1 MNMPVITIIY
11 GVLLFLLGVIGFS
24 VTGGTST
31 TALIP
36 AYFAL
41 VVLIFGLLALK
52 EKYRSRG
59 MHAVSLLS
67 LIGFA
72 GTVPGLIKLFT
83 LISGGEI
90 ARPAAV
96 ITQSIMAVLSLLF
109 FLLCL
114 KSFFDARRAKAR

>member
-1 MNMPVITIIY
+1 MNMPVMTIIY
-11 GVLLFLLGVIGFS
+11 AVLLFLLGIIGFS
-24 VTGGTST
+24 VIGATSV

-41 VVLIFGLLALK
+41 AVFILGLLAFK

-59 MHAVSLLS
+59 MHAVSLLN

-72 GTVPGLIKLFT
+72 GTVPGLIKLITLFT
-83 LISGGEI
+83 GGDV

-96 ITQSIMAVLSLLF
+96 ITQSIMAVLSLIF

-114 KSFFDARRAKAR
+114 KSFFDARRARAK

>member
-1 MNMPVITIIY
+1 MNMPVMTIIY
-11 GVLLFLLGVIGFS
+11 AVLLFLLGIIGFS
-24 VTGGTST
+24 VIRATSV

-41 VVLIFGLLALK
+41 AVFILGLLAFK

-72 GTVPGLIKLFT
+72 GTVPGLIKLITLFT
-83 LISGGEI
+83 GGDV

-96 ITQSIMAVLSLLF
+96 ITQSIMAVLSLIF

-114 KSFFDARRAKAR
+114 KSFFDARRARAK